1 MTQEPD
7 KIYLTLTDDTEVECN
22 ILGTF
27 EVDEL
32 EYIALVPIDEEE
44 VLLYRFQE
52 KGDNLELINIE
63 DDEEFE
69 MVSEAFYTL
78 FVEEDIDFIA
88 DEE

>member
-1 MTQEPD
+1 MTQDPD
-7 KIYLTLTDDTEVECN
+7 KIYLTLIDDTEVECN

-44 VLLYRFQE
+44 VLLYRFEE

-69 MVSEAFYTL
+69 IVSEAFYTL
-78 FVEEDIDFIA
+78 FVEEDIDFIS